1 MKSVAILIPTIKPGG
16 AEKQATLLATLLD
29 KYYRVDMYLFLGY
42 LAPNPQNIEL
52 LRASNVHIHP
62 LEGSLFKKIKTMAAS
77 LKENNTEVLFNYLT
91 NCDVMGCIAG
101 NIAGVKR
108 IYGGIRNA
116 HISYYKVIAERIVHN
131 HFTAGTIFNCYSGKR
146 EIGSRGL
153 KESKS
158 IVIPNCFPNISVDT
172 TRQDK
177 YIKSIVTVGR
187 FVKQKDY
194 NTAIKAVGILK
205 QTRNDFVFDVIG
217 YGVEEDIIRQ
227 WIKEEGVEDNVVLHI
242 RPDNVQDIVKDSDI
256 YLSTSLYE
264 GTSNSIMEALN
275 WSLPVVATN
284 VGDNNHLVID
294 GVNGFLHPVGD
305 AKGIAMSLSKLLDS
319 VELRNEMGLKS
330 NRNLRDNYSMEIF
343 ERRYLQVI
351 EG

>member
-1 MKSVAILIPTIKPGG
+1 MRKAKWLRNHTFTQK
-16 AEKQATLLATLLD
+16 LLA
-29 KYYRVDMYLFLGY
+29 VCG
-42 LAPNPQNIEL
+42 IED
-52 LRASNVHIHP
+52 
-62 LEGSLFKKIKTMAAS
+62 
-77 LKENNTEVLFNYLT
+77 Y
-91 NCDVMGCIAG
+91 
-101 NIAGVKR
+101 
-108 IYGGIRNA
+108 
-116 HISYYKVIAERIVHN
+116 
-131 HFTAGTIFNCYSGKR
+131 FTAGTIFNCYSGKR
-146 EIGSRGL
+146 EIGTKGL

-158 IVIPNCFPNISVDT
+158 IVIPNCFPNISVEI

-177 YIKSIVTVGR
+177 HIKNIVTVGR

-194 NTAIKAVGILK
+194 NTAVKAVGILK

-294 GVNGFLHPVGD
+294 GMNGFLHPVGD

-330 NRNLRDNYSMEIF
+330 NKNLRDNYSMEIF